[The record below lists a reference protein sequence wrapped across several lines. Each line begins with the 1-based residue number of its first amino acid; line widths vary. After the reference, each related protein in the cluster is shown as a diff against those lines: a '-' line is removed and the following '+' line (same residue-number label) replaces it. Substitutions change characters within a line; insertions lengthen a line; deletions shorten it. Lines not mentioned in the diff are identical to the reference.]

1 MLTST
6 LSREPEKSI
15 LKEIM
20 QPKENHIC
28 LICCNLKY
36 FIQAW
41 LNVKFRKKVN
51 ISSLYYQFAL
61 TFFALYKTF
70 ENIPLYIHNRIEK
83 VQLPDMGYY
92 KCAVRSGS
100 NETFSDEG
108 GIQLE
113 GELLN
118 NHSYRSL

>member
-20 QPKENHIC
+20 QSKENQ
-28 LICCNLKY
+28 ICCNLKY

-41 LNVKFRKKVN
+41 LNVKFRKEVY
-51 ISSLYYQFAL
+51 ISTLYYQFAL

-70 ENIPLYIHNRIEK
+70 ENIPLYMHNRIEK